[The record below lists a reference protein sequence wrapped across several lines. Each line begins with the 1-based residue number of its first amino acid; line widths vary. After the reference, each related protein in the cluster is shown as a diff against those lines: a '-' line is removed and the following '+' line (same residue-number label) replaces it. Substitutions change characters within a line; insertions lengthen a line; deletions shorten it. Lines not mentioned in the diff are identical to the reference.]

1 MEIRDLTQD
10 DFDAALDIR
19 MRSFGPLSD
28 SDREKWR
35 AAAIGAV
42 AAGRYIGVYDGDR
55 LTAVARLRAFTQWWH
70 GRPQPMAGIGSVTVS
85 PEERGKGVGTL
96 LMKGVIERAAEL
108 GDAISA
114 LYPATTPIYRS
125 VGYEHA
131 GAQNTITLK
140 TEALRRIRPTGQVK
154 LRRMGPDDAAELIEV
169 MGRANAAARVSGPI
183 SWDEATWKLWLAE
196 QDDFLYLADDGFA
209 VYRWNGGSIEVDS
222 VVAAS
227 EETTRALWSLI
238 GTASSLTE
246 QITAAVAPDD
256 PVLWLVGERSKDAVK
271 QVRWMQRLIDLPAA
285 IERRGYPAALAA
297 HAVVRVD
304 DPLRPGNDGT
314 WRLEVAGGSGGAT
327 AEGDAGSGVPRLSIN
342 GMSALYAGV
351 PVATLR
357 RTGLMTGAGRHD
369 DALDTIFAAKAHMLD
384 YF

>member
-183 SWDEATWKLWLAE
+183 SLGRGHLEALAGRAGRLPLPRRRRLRRLPLE
-196 QDDFLYLADDGFA
+196 RRLHRGRLRRGRLRGDHPGP
-209 VYRWNGGSIEVDS
+209 
-222 VVAAS
+222 VVADRHRLLAH
-227 EETTRALWSLI
+227 RA
-238 GTASSLTE
+238 
-246 QITAAVAPDD
+246 DH
-256 PVLWLVGERSKDAVK
+256 
-271 QVRWMQRLIDLPAA
+271 
-285 IERRGYPAALAA
+285 RR
-297 HAVVRVD
+297 R
-304 DPLRPGNDGT
+304 RPG
-314 WRLEVAGGSGGAT
+314 
-327 AEGDAGSGVPRLSIN
+327 
-342 GMSALYAGV
+342 
-351 PVATLR
+351 
-357 RTGLMTGAGRHD
+357 
-369 DALDTIFAAKAHMLD
+369 
-384 YF
+384 